1 MIGNNVDAGW
11 NCRDHAWLLNFL
23 LQGFGFETLLAHGEV
38 FFGARNGARHQSVSY
53 TQNPHSWVFIKG
65 LGSIDL
71 SIKRRFITS
80 GDQFEMPID
89 WIFLNNGPSLSRCTT
104 VYCDNRENHQQAI
117 KDFHEDKRPAVAAY
131 LVDSLERLDVTHLDN
146 GAAWMQSPLAFGL
159 RERIGKDPSPLY
171 GALLHHMTEFISD
184 RAHSLT
190 GHTFESAWDYLHSS
204 ANRNTG
210 LTATIPLQTKAEQ
223 PRKF

>member
-11 NCRDHAWLLNFL
+11 NCRDHAWLLHFL
-23 LQGFGFETLLAHGEV
+23 LQGFGFETLIAHGEA
-38 FFGARNGARHQSVSY
+38 FFGVRSGVRHQSVSY
-53 TQNPHSWVFIKG
+53 TQIPHSWVFVKG

-89 WIFLNNGPSLSRCTT
+89 WVFLDNTPPLSRCTS
-104 VYCDNRENHQQAI
+104 VFCDNRQCYQLAVNDFQQENRAAG
-117 KDFHEDKRPAVAAY
+117 AVY
-131 LVDSLERLDVTHLDN
+131 LVDSLERLDEVHLN
-146 GAAWMQSPLAFGL
+146 HGAAWMQSPLAYGL

-171 GALLHHMTEFISD
+171 VALLDHMTDYISD
-184 RAHSLT
+184 TAPSLT
-190 GHTFESAWDYLHSS
+190 GLTFDGAWDSLQSS

-210 LTATIPLQTKAEQ
+210 LTSATSISVTAESSG
-223 PRKF
+223 KF